1 MMTKILPGLVSI
13 VMPAFNG
20 EKFIQQAVDSVLSQ
34 TYSNWELIIVDDGST
49 DNTAEIIRR
58 YSGDSRI
65 RTVHQENK
73 GQASALDHG
82 LDLARG
88 EYVTTLDTDD
98 WYTPNSLLDRA
109 SYLKDHLEFG
119 AVYGDGIY
127 CDVNGKPLKHFS
139 EYRIGNV
146 TGDVYDTLV
155 TSPFFGTG
163 ANVMIRQEILEKYQI
178 RYDETIFWCQDL
190 DFYIRVA
197 ENCSFGIVDSI
208 IVWYRIHQ
216 ANMTMSAPEGR
227 KLESLIRTKKKVL
240 LSSRFEGT
248 SLPAKNAF
256 FHQFLMVD
264 LYGRLDDQEAVI
276 KNKSFLS
283 LPQKDQAE
291 IMRLV
296 ANQYL
301 SLGRNTEFA
310 RDWIS
315 RAFHLAPFDVKTM
328 LSALLAL
335 LNPELIKLILGWRR
349 RRNDQNISNHSPFE
363 FI

>member
-1 MMTKILPGLVSI
+1 
-13 VMPAFNG
+13 
-20 EKFIQQAVDSVLSQ
+20 
-34 TYSNWELIIVDDGST
+34 
-49 DNTAEIIRR
+49 
-58 YSGDSRI
+58 
-65 RTVHQENK
+65 
-73 GQASALDHG
+73 
-82 LDLARG
+82 
-88 EYVTTLDTDD
+88 
-98 WYTPNSLLDRA
+98 LLDRA

-127 CDVNGKPLKHFS
+127 CDVHGKTLKHFS
-139 EYRIGNV
+139 EYRIGNI

-155 TSPFFGTG
+155 TAPFFGTG
-163 ANVMIRQEILEKYQI
+163 ANVMIRREILEKYQI
-178 RYDETIFWCQDL
+178 SYDETIFWCQDL

-197 ENCSFGIVDSI
+197 ENCSFGIVESN

-248 SLPAKNAF
+248 KLPAKNAF
-256 FHQFLMVD
+256 FRQFLVVD

-276 KNKSFLS
+276 KNKNFLS

-291 IMRLV
+291 IMRRV

-301 SLGRNTEFA
+301 SLGRNTGFA
-310 RDWIS
+310 KDWLS
-315 RAFHLAPFDVKTM
+315 RALHLAPFDVKTM
-328 LSALLAL
+328 LSAILTL
-335 LNPELIKLILGWRR
+335 LNPELVKLILGWRR